1 MCGYMAEIIYGNKG
15 YSRLVQEINSTNTV
29 SLRLTQVLGELS
41 DFTNTYLT
49 TTLLPLIENVS
60 SEEDDDLKELQN
72 IFQQLCYIV
81 GVDKGTQSLNV
92 DYKQLK
98 QIGLKVQSL
107 ENKFLQST
115 KSANGEKSSL
125 GEVGVND
132 QNISK
137 HGEQYQT
144 VVNALSNFVY
154 LYLVI
159 YAYAKRSNELIFN
172 TILYKDQL
180 AYWNQINRST
190 LHKLVYL
197 LQISPIRLFDLG
209 KSILHNFRDIVESS
223 VEQDPV
229 ANIQLLLQTTQN
241 TIYKLINAVPSFSIN
256 RVNSTA
262 FSKAKLFYQTPI
274 NIINNEI
281 DRKVT
286 DIKASITKNCQQL
299 GLLIDNLP
307 EEVPRNLHDSF
318 SDLKGFGNIDLLDS
332 RDESDL
338 NVKGLKASTKVVD
351 LLYQNA
357 PFEDTRPG
365 RLVRYWPILLVA
377 LLYGPKNVLLAYHNR
392 REIFDWIRFNIVD
405 TTIGFF
411 KNWVIQP
418 VNNMMSILR
427 NDEGSGWAITSKDSL
442 QSDLDSLERM
452 VVDFANDYGT
462 NETSAGVAGASGAT
476 DVANLQEQIRQAVLK
491 GDMTT
496 VMSSYER
503 DLRSPLRSAVRGSLV
518 RALLIQLQKTK
529 VDGQMALNGI
539 NKMLRSQQLVFGVV
553 AISPS
558 LLILYLGYLLWNIS
572 RHGPVTIGGKQS
584 NYVCLSSLNTI
595 ERLLSGENSHN
606 KLGQLLVETV
616 SLRFYSSFLIPPH
629 LVAQWTEDLNEL
641 STLAMSSKD
650 TRRTLD
656 RIWHTYRGFFH

>member
-1 MCGYMAEIIYGNKG
+1 MAEIIYGNKG

-29 SLRLTQVLGELS
+29 SLRLTQVLRELS

-60 SEEDDDLKELQN
+60 SEEDNDLKELQN
-72 IFQQLCYIV
+72 IFQQLCYTV

-98 QIGLKVQSL
+98 QIGQKVQSL
-107 ENKFLQST
+107 ENKISQNT
-115 KSANGEKSSL
+115 KSGNGEKNNL
-125 GEVGVND
+125 EEVGVND
-132 QNISK
+132 GNTSK
-137 HGEQYQT
+137 RGEQYQT

-229 ANIQLLLQTTQN
+229 ANVQLLLQTTQN

-262 FSKAKLFYQTPI
+262 FSKAKLIYQTPI

-307 EEVPRNLHDSF
+307 EEVPQNLHDPF
-318 SDLKGFGNIDLLDS
+318 SDLKGFGNIDILDS

-351 LLYQNA
+351 LLNQKA

-365 RLVRYWPILLVA
+365 RLVRYWPILLVT

-452 VVDFANDYGT
+452 VVDFAKDYGT
-462 NETSAGVAGASGAT
+462 NETSAGAAGASGAA

-496 VMSSYER
+496 VMSSYEK

-641 STLAMSSKD
+641 LTLAMGSKD
-650 TRRTLD
+650 TKRTLD

>member
-1 MCGYMAEIIYGNKG
+1 MAEIIYGNKG

-29 SLRLTQVLGELS
+29 SLRLTQVLRELS

-60 SEEDDDLKELQN
+60 SEEDNDLKELQN
-72 IFQQLCYIV
+72 IFQQLCYTV

-98 QIGLKVQSL
+98 QIGQKVQSL
-107 ENKFLQST
+107 ENKISQNT
-115 KSANGEKSSL
+115 KSGNGEKNNSE
-125 GEVGVND
+125 EVGVND
-132 QNISK
+132 GNTSK
-137 HGEQYQT
+137 RGEQYQT

-197 LQISPIRLFDLG
+197 LQISPVRLFDLG

-229 ANIQLLLQTTQN
+229 ANVQLLLQTTQN
-241 TIYKLINAVPSFSIN
+241 TIYKSINAVPSFSIN

-262 FSKAKLFYQTPI
+262 FSKAKLIYQTPI

-307 EEVPRNLHDSF
+307 EEVPQNLHDPF
-318 SDLKGFGNIDLLDS
+318 SDLKGFGNIDILDS

-351 LLYQNA
+351 LLNQKA

-365 RLVRYWPILLVA
+365 RLVRYWPILLVT

-452 VVDFANDYGT
+452 VVDFAKDYGT
-462 NETSAGVAGASGAT
+462 NETSAGAAGASGAA
-476 DVANLQEQIRQAVLK
+476 DVANLQEQIRQAVSK

-496 VMSSYER
+496 VMSSYEK

-558 LLILYLGYLLWNIS
+558 LLILYSGYSLWNIS

-641 STLAMSSKD
+641 LTLAMGSKD
-650 TRRTLD
+650 TKRTLD

>member
-1 MCGYMAEIIYGNKG
+1 MAEIIYGNRG
-15 YSRLVQEINSTNTV
+15 YSRLVQEINATNTV
-29 SLRLTQVLGELS
+29 SLRLTKVLGELS
-41 DFTNTYLT
+41 EFTNTYLT

-60 SEEDDDLKELQN
+60 SEDDSDLKELQN
-72 IFQQLCYIV
+72 IFQQLCYVV
-81 GVDKGTQSLNV
+81 GVDKGTQSLSV
-92 DYKQLK
+92 DYRQLK
-98 QIGLKVQSL
+98 QIGQKVQSL
-107 ENKFLQST
+107 ENKFTQST
-115 KSANGEKSSL
+115 KPVSGEKSN
-125 GEVGVND
+125 VDVIGVND
-132 QNISK
+132 GDLSNY
-137 HGEQYQT
+137 GEQYEA

-229 ANIQLLLQTTQN
+229 ANVQLLLQTTQD
-241 TIYKLINAVPSFSIN
+241 TIYKSINAVPSFSIN

-262 FSKAKLFYQTPI
+262 FSKAKLIYQTPI

-286 DIKASITKNCQQL
+286 DIKASTKKNYQQL

-307 EEVPRNLHDSF
+307 EKVPQNLHVPF
-318 SDLKGFGNIDLLDS
+318 SNLKGFGNIDLLDS
-332 RDESDL
+332 RDESEL

-351 LLYQNA
+351 LLNQDTPYK
-357 PFEDTRPG
+357 DTRPR
-365 RLVRYWPILLVA
+365 RLVRYWPILLIT
-377 LLYGPKNVLLAYHNR
+377 LLYGPKNVFLVYQNR

-405 TTIGFF
+405 TTVGFF
-411 KNWVIQP
+411 KNWVIKP

-452 VVDFANDYGT
+452 VVDFAKDYGP
-462 NETSAGVAGASGAT
+462 NETSAGAAGSSGAT
-476 DVANLQEQIRQAVLK
+476 NVANLQEQIRQAVSK
-491 GDMTT
+491 GDMTA

-558 LLILYLGYLLWNIS
+558 LLILYSGYLLWNIS

-595 ERLLSGENSHN
+595 ERLLSGETSHN

-641 STLAMSSKD
+641 LTLAMSSKD